1 MMISL
6 FDFSGASGPLGIASA
21 TAAFILGALLFLPR
35 PVMCVAAGVVLGAA
49 AIPIALFGS
58 TIGAALAFLIARY
71 CFRET
76 VLRGISKRRLWSAV
90 LTALEEEGWR
100 IIFLLRLA
108 SPLPGSLTSYL
119 FGISGVR
126 LLPYCVA
133 TFVGL
138 APQVVLFVEIGAFGR
153 EAIWAEHVSVNFL
166 LTGAGIVATAAVVW
180 LVTNRAR
187 RLLDKQIY
195 AARVVD

>member
-1 MMISL
+1 VISL

-21 TAAFILGALLFLPR
+21 TAAFIFGALFFLPR
-35 PVMCVAAGVVLGAA
+35 PVMCVAAGVVLGAT

-76 VLRGISKRRLWSAV
+76 VLGWVSKRPLWGAV
-90 LTALEEEGWR
+90 IRALEEEGWR
-100 IIFLLRLA
+100 VIFLLRLA

-119 FGISGVR
+119 FGVSGVR

-133 TFVGL
+133 TLVGL
-138 APQVVLFVEIGAFGR
+138 APQIVLFVEVGAFGY
-153 EAIWAEHVSVNFL
+153 EATWGSHLNLNL
-166 LTGAGIVATAAVVW
+166 LMTGAGIVATASVVW

-187 RLLDKQIY
+187 RLLEKQICT
-195 AARVVD
+195 AAVVD